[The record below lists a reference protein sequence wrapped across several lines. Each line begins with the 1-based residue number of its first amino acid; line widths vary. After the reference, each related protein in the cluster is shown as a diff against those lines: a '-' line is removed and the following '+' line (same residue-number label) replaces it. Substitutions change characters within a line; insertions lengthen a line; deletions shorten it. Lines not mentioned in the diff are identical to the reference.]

1 MRASK
6 SVRNIVIGSI
16 GLGATWL
23 WPGLAQAEEIFP
35 GVIAQ
40 AANMPCA
47 PTCTLCHSSNPGRID
62 TWPKKK
68 FGLYMGTHGAKMGDK
83 NSIITAFNAYKAEA
97 TAGPG
102 LAALQQG
109 LDPDNGTSL
118 CGPTYGCGAH
128 VAKQAPPSNLSAPL
142 WVVGAMVFGGL
153 LRRRKPTARS

>member
-1 MRASK
+1 MHTSK
-6 SVRNIVIGSI
+6 SVRSLLSGIAAVGVVTI
-16 GLGATWL
+16 L
-23 WPGLAQAEEIFP
+23 PGRARAEEIFP

-47 PTCTLCHSSNPGRID
+47 PTCTLCHTTNPGEKG
-62 TWPKKK
+62 TWVGKK
-68 FGLYMGTHGAKMGDK
+68 FGYYMGTHGAVMGDK
-83 NSIITAFNAYKAEA
+83 NSIITAFNAYKADPSS
-97 TAGPG
+97 GPA

-128 VAKQAPPSNLSAPL
+128 VAKQAPPSDLSAPL

-153 LRRRKPTARS
+153 LRRRKPAARS